1 MLESADNVAVGG
13 ATKGSRM
20 VIVGLGGG
28 GGNAVARMH
37 AGWSDGPAV
46 AAVHTDSQALS
57 TCRVPVRVQ
66 IGKGITQ
73 GLGAGGDPAVG
84 KLAAEDDGDSLR
96 ELVSQAD
103 IVVIVAALGGGTGTG
118 AAPIMARIA
127 REQGAM
133 TLCFATTPFDFEGEL
148 KTRHAE
154 EGLRALRMQGDVVI
168 TLPNQRLLELVE
180 TQTGL
185 VDAFSKADVML
196 GVGVRSLWK
205 LLSKAGIINL
215 DFADVRTIMKSSGRA
230 LMGIGTAEGENRAV
244 AAAEKAIICPLLEN
258 STIEGATRVIVNI
271 LGGNDIGMK
280 EVHDAVSTVQQAAHP
295 SANII
300 FGAVVDE
307 QERSELKVTVI
318 AAGFIEAPARVLPF
332 THPQLIRK
340 AQEPAVS
347 SAHAADAPTQEPN
360 APAKAPAMS
369 NVAPTPAPASATMP
383 EPVSSPIR
391 HTQANPAKPEQ
402 EPARRPVSPVQNPAK
417 EVPTPVTKPQN
428 SQAAPA
434 QAAPRPDPNQPR
446 PRIKVPQAAVSG
458 KEPMPVLPEAIDEW
472 MEDDIPPVQIMFPI
486 APDAEEANPADEIE
500 DEEDISIPTFI
511 RNRMSSPS
519 R

>member
-1 MLESADNVAVGG
+1 MFESADNVAVGG

-46 AAVHTDSQALS
+46 AAVNTDSQALS

-215 DFADVRTIMKSSGRA
+215 DFADLRHLVEHSGGVCSFGYGEGTGAAKAASAVSELMKSPLLDRGRILSQTGA
-230 LMGIGTAEGENRAV
+230 LMVSINGGPDLTLVDVQKIMSQLTAV
-244 AAAEKAIICPLLEN
+244 ARPGVKLFMGATVDEAWQNRLTLTVLAAE
-258 STIEGATRVIVNI
+258 SWTGEGD
-271 LGGNDIGMK
+271 LP
-280 EVHDAVSTVQQAAHP
+280 EP
-295 SANII
+295 
-300 FGAVVDE
+300 
-307 QERSELKVTVI
+307 
-318 AAGFIEAPARVLPF
+318 AAGFPEKAVEGSVPEAR
-332 THPQLIRK
+332 TG
-340 AQEPAVS
+340 S
-347 SAHAADAPTQEPN
+347 
-360 APAKAPAMS
+360 KAPVSAG
-369 NVAPTPAPASATMP
+369 ARAIQPTLNFDTGDKGRFKNI
-383 EPVSSPIR
+383 EP
-391 HTQANPAKPEQ
+391 TLYA
-402 EPARRPVSPVQNPAK
+402 
-417 EVPTPVTKPQN
+417 
-428 SQAAPA
+428 
-434 QAAPRPDPNQPR
+434 
-446 PRIKVPQAAVSG
+446 G
-458 KEPMPVLPEAIDEW
+458 
-472 MEDDIPPVQIMFPI
+472 EDLD
-486 APDAEEANPADEIE
+486 
-500 DEEDISIPTFI
+500 IPTFVRRGI
-511 RNRMSSPS
+511 KLSFEK
-519 R
+519 